1 MLHEFVSSNREELVR
16 RCRSKGS
23 ERGSPSFTAAGL
35 DHGVPL
41 VLEQLVWAL
50 RGEQECP
57 SSELERLHRASSKT
71 PAAAEISRTAALH
84 GRELVAQGYSVGQV
98 VHDYGDIG
106 QVITELASA
115 RNAAVTVDE
124 FDTLHRFL
132 DSAIADAVGPYAA
145 HRDQT
150 RDEQCRLLD
159 SAVRAYAALKVGGI
173 GLEGAAGQLLEDSLR
188 KLRVLIDR
196 SPPP

>member
-23 ERGSPSFTAAGL
+23 ARDSPVFAPAGL

-50 RGEQECP
+50 RCEEEG
-57 SSELERLHRASSKT
+57 ASPGRT
-71 PAAAEISRTAALH
+71 PATAEVSRTAVLH
-84 GRELVAQGYSVGQV
+84 GQELVEQGYTVGQV

-106 QVITELASA
+106 QAITELAIE
-115 RNAAVTVDE
+115 RNAPVTVAE
-124 FDTLHRFL
+124 LDTLNSFL
-132 DSAIADAVGPYAA
+132 DSAIADAVGRYAVD
-145 HRDQT
+145 RDQT
-150 RDEQCRLLD
+150 RDEQRRLLD
-159 SAVRAYAALKVGGI
+159 TAVRAFAALKVGDI
-173 GLEGAAGQLLEDSLR
+173 GLEGAAGQLLEQSLR
-188 KLRVLIDR
+188 KLRALIDR

>member
-23 ERGSPSFTAAGL
+23 ARDSPVFAPAGL

-50 RGEQECP
+50 RCEEEG
-57 SSELERLHRASSKT
+57 ASSGRT
-71 PAAAEISRTAALH
+71 PAAVEISRTAALH
-84 GRELVAQGYSVGQV
+84 GSELVAQGYTVGQV

-106 QVITELASA
+106 QAIAELATELDAP
-115 RNAAVTVDE
+115 VTVAE
-124 FDTLHRFL
+124 FDTLNRFL
-132 DSAIADAVGPYAA
+132 DGAIADALAPYAVD
-145 HRDQT
+145 RDQT
-150 RDEQCRLLD
+150 RDEQRRLLD
-159 SAVRAYAALKVGGI
+159 TAVRAFAALKVGDI
-173 GLEGAAGQLLEDSLR
+173 GLEGAAGQLLEQSLR
-188 KLRVLIDR
+188 KLRALIDR